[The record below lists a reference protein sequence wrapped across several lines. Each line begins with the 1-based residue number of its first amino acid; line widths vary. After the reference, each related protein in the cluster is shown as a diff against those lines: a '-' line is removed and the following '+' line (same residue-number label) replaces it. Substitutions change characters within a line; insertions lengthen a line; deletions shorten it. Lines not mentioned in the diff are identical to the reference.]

1 MNTTST
7 PSAAPGPHQ
16 HADHHL
22 LSERLRGYLAACVVV
37 LCWSGF
43 NIVSRF
49 GSKGVFTPFDLAA
62 MRFGVSGA
70 IALPLFLSWVPM
82 RDWPRYLAIACLGG
96 LGYGVLVYSGF
107 AFAPTAHAGVFVN
120 GGIPFWTITLVTAMA
135 GWKIQRHMVISLALS
150 TCGLV
155 LISFDS
161 LFHAHQAGMW
171 IGDVLFLTAALLW
184 AIFGLLMR
192 RWQLR
197 PHLAILGLASFSCVI
212 YLPVYLLWLPKT
224 IATAPAFDI
233 GLQCVYQGII
243 AALLA
248 GWMYSYA
255 NLKIGAASASMMLA
269 LVPGV
274 SALGAIPILG
284 EALTLT
290 IAAGILLVSC
300 GALLGALPAQNA
312 QAILS
317 RLLRR

>member
-1 MNTTST
+1 MSTT
-7 PSAAPGPHQ
+7 SAAPAATG
-16 HADHHL
+16 L

-70 IALPLFLSWVPM
+70 IALPLFMSWVPL
-82 RDWPRYLAIACLGG
+82 RQWPRYIAIALLGG
-96 LGYGVLVYSGF
+96 VGYGVLVYSGF

-120 GGIPFWTITLVTAMA
+120 GGIPFWTIMLVTAMA
-135 GWKIQRHMVISLALS
+135 GWKIQRPMVFSLALS
-150 TCGLV
+150 SCGLI

-161 LFHAHQAGMW
+161 LFHAQQEGTW
-171 IGDVLFLTAALLW
+171 IGDILFLTAALSW
-184 AIFGLLMR
+184 AVFGILMR
-192 RWQLR
+192 HWQLR
-197 PHLAILGLASFSCVI
+197 PHLAILGLATFSFLI

-224 IATAPAFDI
+224 IGTAPTFDI

-255 NLKIGAASASMMLA
+255 NLKIGSASASMMLA

-274 SALGAIPILG
+274 SALGAYPILG
-284 EALTLT
+284 EALNVT
-290 IAAGILLVSC
+290 IVCGILLVSF
-300 GALLGALPAQNA
+300 GAILGALPPQT
-312 QAILS
+312 LHK
-317 RLLRR
+317 LLGERVGKTSAS